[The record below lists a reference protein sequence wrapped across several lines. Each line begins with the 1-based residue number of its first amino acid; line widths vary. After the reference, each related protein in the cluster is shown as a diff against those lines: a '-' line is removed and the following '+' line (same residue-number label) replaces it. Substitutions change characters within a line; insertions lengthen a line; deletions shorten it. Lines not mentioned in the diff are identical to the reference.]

1 MIVLRAVTKEDDM
14 HMDCI
19 ILHYNDVIHRVV
31 LVNVIIGVVYN
42 IVVYCSQ

>member
-31 LVNVIIGVVYN
+31 LVIGVVYN